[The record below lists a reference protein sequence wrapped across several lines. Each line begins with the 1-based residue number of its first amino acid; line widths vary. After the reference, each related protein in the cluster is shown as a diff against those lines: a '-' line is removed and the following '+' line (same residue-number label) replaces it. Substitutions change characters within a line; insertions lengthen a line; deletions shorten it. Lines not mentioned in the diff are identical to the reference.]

1 MAYSGTIQV
10 SGIAEIFSAIIR
22 FVCGDPSTP
31 GRNWQIIFTEL
42 DTSPNNFSYISYSGT
57 LTVNQADTWYDLPT
71 AFVTEYT
78 FTYGGNT
85 LVEKTD
91 YQLDWTLGRI
101 KILSGGSVSS
111 FPANIGYSYKFKRYR
126 IVLKNEYWIAG
137 GPIGLKNIPSAFP
150 LKNSSYE
157 IFLILNLFLVIG
169 ILLSFHLILKIII
182 NSPYGRI
189 LKAIREDET
198 LTQILGKNTF
208 KYKAQVFIIGSAMAG
223 AAGSFLSQYI
233 GYVSTDLFLSTTTFT
248 IWIMCIIGGPSNIN
262 GAIIGAFIMR
272 GIERGTRILKDY
284 ANIPIDPN
292 NFMFIITGI
301 LMVLFIMY
309 KPDGIMKERR
319 MKVE

>member
-1 MAYSGTIQV
+1 MIAFLLDTFIWIALYSILALSLSIEYGFTGIVNFGKALFFMIGAYV
-10 SGIAEIFSAIIR
+10 SAIVTLNGLNYFVGLLFAILFSALIGLISSIPMIKVKEDYFAIITLALSECIR
-22 FVCGDPSTP
+22 
-31 GRNWQIIFTEL
+31 II
-42 DTSPNNFSYISYSGT
+42 
-57 LTVNQADTWYDLPT
+57 
-71 AFVTEYT
+71 
-78 FTYGGNT
+78 
-85 LVEKTD
+85 
-91 YQLDWTLGRI
+91 
-101 KILSGGSVSS
+101 
-111 FPANIGYSYKFKRYR
+111 
-126 IVLKNEYWIAG
+126 LKNEYWIAG

-150 LKNSSYE
+150 LKNLSYE

-169 ILLSFHLILKIII
+169 ILLSFHLIVKILT

-208 KYKAQVFIIGSAMAG
+208 KYKAQIFIIGSAMAG
-223 AAGSFLSQYI
+223 AAGSFLSQYV
-233 GYVSTDLFLSTTTFT
+233 GYISTDLFLSTTTFT

-284 ANIPIDPN
+284 TNIPIDPN

-309 KPDGIMKERR
+309 KPEGIMKEKR

>member
-1 MAYSGTIQV
+1 MIAFLLDTFIWIALYSILALSLSIEYGFTGIVNFGKALFFMIGAYTSAIVTLNGTNYFI
-10 SGIAEIFSAIIR
+10 GLLFAILFSALIGLISSIPMIKVREDYFSIITLALSECIR
-22 FVCGDPSTP
+22 
-31 GRNWQIIFTEL
+31 II
-42 DTSPNNFSYISYSGT
+42 
-57 LTVNQADTWYDLPT
+57 
-71 AFVTEYT
+71 
-78 FTYGGNT
+78 
-85 LVEKTD
+85 
-91 YQLDWTLGRI
+91 
-101 KILSGGSVSS
+101 
-111 FPANIGYSYKFKRYR
+111 
-126 IVLKNEYWIAG
+126 LKNEYWIAG

-150 LKNSSYE
+150 LKNLSYE
-157 IFLILNLFLVIG
+157 TFLILNLFLVIG
-169 ILLSFHLILKIII
+169 ILLSFHFILKIVT

-208 KYKAQVFIIGSAMAG
+208 KYKAQIFTIGSAMAG
-223 AAGSFLSQYI
+223 AAGSFLSQYV

-284 ANIPIDPN
+284 TNIPIDPN

-309 KPDGIMKERR
+309 KPEGIMKEKRK
-319 MKVE
+319 KVE